1 MNKQLPDI
9 LTILSVAA
17 VIISGYVSLSKN
29 DVFGLAG
36 TQWMLIGIV
45 LGIYALYAKMRAK

>member
-9 LTILSVAA
+9 LAILSVIT
-17 VIISGYVSLSKN
+17 VIVSGYVSLAKV

-45 LGIYALYAKMRAK
+45 LGIYALYTKMRAK